1 MATARML
8 LHIQGM
14 TCDGCSR
21 SIEQA
26 LAREEGVSEAHVSW
40 QEGLAELTYDAALTD
55 EEQVLSNRIF
65 ERKYRAKA
73 VHIGGCC

>member
-1 MATARML
+1 MATARMTL
-8 LHIQGM
+8 RIQGM

-26 LAREEGVSEAHVSW
+26 LSREQGVMEARVSW

-55 EEQVLSNRIF
+55 EERVLASRIF
-65 ERKYRAKA
+65 KRRYRAKR
-73 VHIGGCC
+73 VHAGGCC